1 MGSGRL
7 ARALGHLLLQ
17 RGHPVSYLAARS
29 PEQAR
34 AAAAFIGP
42 SVQVGT
48 LEDVASQAT
57 HLLIA
62 VSDSAVSEVAT
73 RLALGE
79 TEARAALHTAGV
91 LGQAGLD
98 VLSARGVS
106 TGLLH
111 PLQTVPTPE
120 LGVEAL
126 PGSFFAVEASG
137 EALLWAREI
146 IALLGGRSLTISP
159 GRHALYHAA
168 AALAGN
174 GVTAVLAVALQAAV
188 QAGLTEDEA
197 RSALASLAM
206 TSLRNSAH
214 LGPVE
219 ALTGPVRRGDAATVR
234 AHLEALAPSPGLATV
249 YRALA
254 PQLVELARRAG
265 LAEVHCREVQT
276 VLSEAQ

>member
-1 MGSGRL
+1 
-7 ARALGHLLLQ
+7 
-17 RGHPVSYLAARS
+17 
-29 PEQAR
+29 
-34 AAAAFIGP
+34 
-42 SVQVGT
+42 
-48 LEDVASQAT
+48 
-57 HLLIA
+57 
-62 VSDSAVSEVAT
+62 
-73 RLALGE
+73 
-79 TEARAALHTAGV
+79 
-91 LGQAGLD
+91 
-98 VLSARGVS
+98 VS

-174 GVTAVLAVALQAAV
+174 GVT
-188 QAGLTEDEA
+188 AGLTEDEA